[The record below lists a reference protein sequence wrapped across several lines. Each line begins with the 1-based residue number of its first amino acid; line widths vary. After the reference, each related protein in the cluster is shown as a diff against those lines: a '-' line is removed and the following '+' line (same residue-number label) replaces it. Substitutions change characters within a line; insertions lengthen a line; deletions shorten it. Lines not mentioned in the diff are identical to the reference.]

1 MKKEPIGSSVIC
13 GDRFENPM
21 HVASIVQC
29 RGGYAILWS
38 FAAEDRGA
46 PTEPPVF
53 PTLKEAERYVLR
65 FARNN
70 MAEFG
75 WPQVGHVFDPYD

>member
-46 PTEPPVF
+46 PASTPIF
-53 PTLKEAERYVLR
+53 STIDDAERFALR
-65 FARNN
+65 FARARM

-75 WPQVGHVFDPYD
+75 WPQTGRVFDPY